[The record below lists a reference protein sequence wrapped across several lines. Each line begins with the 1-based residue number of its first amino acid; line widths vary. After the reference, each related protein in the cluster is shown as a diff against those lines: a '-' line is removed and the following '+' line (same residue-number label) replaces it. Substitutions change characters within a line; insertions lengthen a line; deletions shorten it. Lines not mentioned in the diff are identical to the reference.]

1 MAIGPD
7 QKVTTTGLMSDN
19 KAPVKA
25 PDLSGLSQGQSQQAA
40 PQKAA
45 PVAQRPEPQAP
56 NTDDRINQ
64 VEQAN
69 PDAMA
74 QLDVILSDPD
84 INDIIQKLAP
94 EAAGKIAQFKGE
106 EKIVALPTSTVKNYA
121 MKMYGGDE
129 QTSIQQF
136 LNDLSGEQPDDTT
149 VPPDTATQTDNM
161 MSNQN
166 VDQEITPE
174 MDSIDQGQEEL
185 A

>member
-7 QKVTTTGLMSDN
+7 QKVTTTGLMGGD
-19 KAPVKA
+19 KKPVQA
-25 PDLSGLSQGQSQQAA
+25 PDLSGLSQGQQQTAA
-40 PQKAA
+40 TQKPA
-45 PVAQRPEPQAP
+45 PMAKRPEPQVP
-56 NTDDRINQ
+56 NTDERINQ

-94 EAAGKIAQFKGE
+94 EAANKIAQFKGE
-106 EKIVALPTSTVKNYA
+106 EKIVALPASVIKNYA
-121 MKMYGGDE
+121 IKMYGGDE
-129 QTSIQQF
+129 QTSVQQF
-136 LNDLSGEQPDDTT
+136 LTDLSGEQPDDTT

-174 MDSIDQGQEEL
+174 MDAIDQGQEEL

>member
-7 QKVTTTGLMSDN
+7 QKVTTTGLMGGD
-19 KAPVKA
+19 KKPIQA
-25 PDLSGLSQGQSQQAA
+25 PDLSGLSQGQQQTAA
-40 PQKAA
+40 TQKPA
-45 PVAQRPEPQAP
+45 PIAKRPEPQAP

-64 VEQAN
+64 VGQAN

-94 EAAGKIAQFKGE
+94 EAANKIAQFKGE
-106 EKIVALPTSTVKNYA
+106 EKIVALPASAIKNYA
-121 MKMYGGDE
+121 IKMYGGDE
-129 QTSIQQF
+129 QTSVQQF
-136 LNDLSGEQPDDTT
+136 LTDLSGEQPDDTT

>member
-7 QKVTTTGLMSDN
+7 QKVTTTGLMGE
-19 KAPVKA
+19 KPTMVKA
-25 PDLSGLSQGQSQQAA
+25 PDLSGLSQGQQQTAA

-45 PVAQRPEPQAP
+45 PIAKRPEPQAP

-64 VEQAN
+64 VGQAN

-94 EAAGKIAQFKGE
+94 EAANKIAQFKGE
-106 EKIVALPTSTVKNYA
+106 EKIVALPASAIKNYA
-121 MKMYGGDE
+121 IKMYGGDE
-129 QTSIQQF
+129 QTSVQQF
-136 LNDLSGEQPDDTT
+136 LTDLSGEQPDDTT

-174 MDSIDQGQEEL
+174 MDAIDQGQEEL

>member
-7 QKVTTTGLMSDN
+7 QKVTTTGLMGE
-19 KAPVKA
+19 KPTMVKA

-45 PVAQRPEPQAP
+45 PVAQRPEPQVP

-64 VEQAN
+64 VGQAN
-69 PDAMA
+69 PDIMA

-94 EAAGKIAQFKGE
+94 EAANKIAQFKGE